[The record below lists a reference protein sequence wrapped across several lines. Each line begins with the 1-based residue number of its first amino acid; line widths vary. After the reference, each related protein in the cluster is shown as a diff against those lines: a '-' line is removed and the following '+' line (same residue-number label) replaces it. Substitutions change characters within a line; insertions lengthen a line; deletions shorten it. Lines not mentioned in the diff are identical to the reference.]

1 MNATGPAGGSAK
13 LAPRDESPRLWT
25 VGHSTRTWEDFRE
38 VLRVHEI
45 TAVVD
50 VRRFPGS
57 RKFPWFGSD
66 AMSEQLPRDG
76 VGYEWISQLGG
87 RRSVLPGSPNGGW
100 RNSSFQ
106 GYADHMAST
115 EFADGLEQALAA
127 AAQGRTAL
135 MCAELLWWRCHRRL
149 ISDLLVYRGHQVL
162 HIQTKRAAE
171 PHHLNPVAQALGEG
185 LIYPPLQRSLL

>member
-1 MNATGPAGGSAK
+1 MNAAGPAYGSAK
-13 LAPRDESPRLWT
+13 RAPRDGASVLWT
-25 VGHSTRTWEDFRE
+25 VGHSTRTWEAFRE

-45 TAVVD
+45 TTLVD

-76 VGYEWISQLGG
+76 VGYKWIPQLGG

-106 GYADHMAST
+106 GYADHMASA
-115 EFADGLEQALAA
+115 EFANGLEQALAA

-149 ISDLLVYRGHQVL
+149 ISDLLVHRGYQVL
-162 HIQTKRAAE
+162 HIQTERAPE
-171 PHHLNPVAQALGEG
+171 SHHLNPMAQAVGED
-185 LIYPPLQRSLL
+185 LIYPPLQLGLL